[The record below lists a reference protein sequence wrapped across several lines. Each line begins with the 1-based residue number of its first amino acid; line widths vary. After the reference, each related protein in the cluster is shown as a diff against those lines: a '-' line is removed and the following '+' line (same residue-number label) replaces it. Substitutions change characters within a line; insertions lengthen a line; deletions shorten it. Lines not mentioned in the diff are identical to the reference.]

1 MPFSSYHPYSTNFYP
16 TPTASSTAAGHW
28 FPHHL
33 AAAARHHPQHQP
45 FDAAAAAA
53 FEIVCQTQLSSSSR
67 RVAKCDCPNCINELA
82 GRPPVV
88 GPDEKTGKKVHICHV
103 PGCGKVYAK
112 TSHLKAHLRWH
123 TGEKP
128 FSCTWWACNRR
139 FTRSDELQRHMKT
152 HTGEKRFMCALCSKK
167 FMRSDHLAK
176 HIKTHE
182 KKGVRL
188 DASEKEEKLAVIL
201 GQAKKND
208 KRRSPKKGG
217 KRSRGQDEDEEEQQ
231 NRTKELAVGP
241 LTPVSTTSS
250 GHYVPQSTPFFN
262 TPSSNIES
270 GVAGDYS
277 PPSTASEAAVPHSE
291 LTPPRSE
298 NELSNQYYGL
308 RLPNYAPYVNPY
320 NGYGSQC
327 HQSNFPLTP
336 PLSAGLSQESQSTTG
351 SGLGAP
357 GSATTGSSVSSA
369 LKEFPAFESS
379 HQSSLA
385 AMNPYHQHHYSA
397 AAQHHHHAHHPHH
410 HQMTASESLSVFAA
424 NAQPFKMEPL

>member
-16 TPTASSTAAGHW
+16 TPAASASTAGHW

-33 AAAARHHPQHQP
+33 PRHPQHQP

-103 PGCGKVYAK
+103 PGCGKIYAK

-152 HTGEKRFMCALCSKK
+152 HTGEKRFMCALCNKK

-182 KKGVRL
+182 KKGMRL
-188 DASEKEEKLAVIL
+188 DADKEEKLAMML
-201 GQAKKND
+201 EQTKGAKK
-208 KRRSPKKGG
+208 KSPKKGG
-217 KRSRGQDEDEEEQQ
+217 KRSKAAEDEEKKDL
-231 NRTKELAVGP
+231 TTGP

-250 GHYVPQSTPFFN
+250 SHYPQSTPFFN
-262 TPSSNIES
+262 TPSASE
-270 GVAGDYS
+270 YS
-277 PPSTASEAAVPHSE
+277 PPSTTGEGVVPNSE
-291 LTPPRSE
+291 LTPPRSD
-298 NELSNQYYGL
+298 NEMSSQYYGL
-308 RLPNYAPYVNPY
+308 RLPNYASYVSPY
-320 NGYGSQC
+320 NGYGTTC

-336 PLSAGLSQESQSTTG
+336 PLSAGLGASQGDQVTS
-351 SGLGAP
+351 
-357 GSATTGSSVSSA
+357 GSAF
-369 LKEFPAFESS
+369 KEFPAFDQTTIPPPPLMS
-379 HQSSLA
+379 A
-385 AMNPYHQHHYSA
+385 GTNPYHPHHHHYSSA
-397 AAQHHHHAHHPHH
+397 AAAAAAGGHHHH

-424 NAQPFKMEPL
+424 NAQPFKMEPVV